1 MPMLTAVKLA
11 ALKPR
16 DVIYRV
22 ADAAGLCIE
31 VRPDGGRSWRYRY
44 RFAGSA
50 RMLSLG
56 TYPQVSLAEAR
67 KRRDEARTVLQ
78 SGRDP
83 STERK
88 ADKLRVRLS
97 VENTFGAIATE
108 WHEQQRGKLADITY
122 HKSEWLFSFVLPA
135 LGARPIAD
143 ITAPEILAVL
153 RGIEARGRR
162 ETAHRVKQRVGQVF
176 RYAIA
181 TGRAER
187 DPSNDLRGA
196 LSPVVT
202 TSRAAVTDSNDV
214 ADLLRAID
222 QYQGQPAT
230 RTALRLAPLVF
241 ARPGNL
247 RAMEW
252 AELDLEAA
260 EWRIPAHKMKVREAH
275 VVPLAKQAVTML
287 RELHPLTGYGRFVF
301 PSLRSGHRP
310 MSENTVNAS
319 LRRLGYDKETMTGH
333 GFRALASTRLNEMGW
348 SPDVIERQL
357 AHAERNKVRAAYNRA
372 SYMAERRKMMQAWA
386 DHLDTLRASHTNV
399 VKLAPR
405 SVREPGAKRIS
416 DAPPVSPRT
425 RVRR

>member
-1 MPMLTAVKLA
+1 MLTAVKLA

-16 DVIYRV
+16 AAIYRV

-44 RFAGSA
+44 RFAGKA

-56 TYPQVSLAEAR
+56 AYPEISLAEAR
-67 KRRDEARTVLQ
+67 RRRDEARALLQ

-83 STERK
+83 SLQRRTEK
-88 ADKLRVRLS
+88 ARLKLAAG
-97 VENTFGAIATE
+97 NTFDANVKE
-108 WHEQQRGKLADITY
+108 WLTLQRGKLAEVTY
-122 HKSEWLFSFVLPA
+122 HKAEWLLSFVLPV
-135 LGARPIAD
+135 LGPKPITD

-153 RGIEARGRR
+153 RGIEARGTH
-162 ETAHRVKQRVGQVF
+162 ETAHRVKQRVGQIF

-187 DPSNDLRGA
+187 DPSSDLRGA

-202 TSRAAVTDSNDV
+202 ISRAAVIDPSDV
-214 ADLLRAID
+214 ADLVRAID
-222 QYQGQPAT
+222 GYQGQST
-230 RTALRLAPLVF
+230 TKVALRLAPLVF

-252 AELDLEAA
+252 SELDFEAA
-260 EWRIPAHKMKVREAH
+260 EWRIPAHKMKMREPH

-287 RELHPLTGYGRFVF
+287 RDLHPLTGYGRYVF
-301 PSLRSGHRP
+301 PSLRTGSRP
-310 MSENTVNAS
+310 MSENTINAA
-319 LRRLGYDKETMTGH
+319 LRRLGYDKDMMTGH
-333 GFRALASTRLNEMGW
+333 GFRALASTRLNEMEW

-372 SYMAERRKMMQAWA
+372 SYLAERRKMMQAWA
-386 DHLDTLRASHTNV
+386 DYLDTLRATPSNV
-399 VKLAPR
+399 VSIDLKRPR
-405 SVREPGAKRIS
+405 GALSESASRRS
-416 DAPPVSPRT
+416 SPASRKQA
-425 RVRR
+425 R

>member
-1 MPMLTAVKLA
+1 MLTVVKVA
-11 ALKPR
+11 TLKPR
-16 DVIYRV
+16 DSIYRV

-44 RFAGSA
+44 RFAGNA

-56 TYPQVSLAEAR
+56 TFPQISLAEAR
-67 KRRDEARTVLQ
+67 KRRDDARSLLQ

-83 STERK
+83 SSERK
-88 ADKLRVRLS
+88 VDKLRVKLS
-97 VENTFGAIATE
+97 AENTFGAIANE
-108 WHEQQRGKLADITY
+108 WLTQQRGKLAEVTY
-122 HKSEWLFSFVLPA
+122 HKSEWLFSFVIPT
-135 LGARPIAD
+135 LGGRPIAD
-143 ITAPEILAVL
+143 ISAPEILAVL
-153 RGIEARGRR
+153 RSIETRGRR
-162 ETAHRVKQRVGQVF
+162 ETAHRVKQRIGQVF

-202 TSRAAVTDSNDV
+202 TSRAAVTDPTQI

-222 QYQGQPAT
+222 DYQGQPAT

-252 AELDLEAA
+252 SELDLDAA
-260 EWRIPAHKMKVREAH
+260 EWRIPAHKMKVREPH
-275 VVPLAKQAVTML
+275 VVPLAQQAVVML
-287 RELHPLTGYGRFVF
+287 RELHPLTGYGRYVF
-301 PSLRSGHRP
+301 PGLRTGQRP
-310 MSENTVNAS
+310 MSENTINAS

-348 SPDVIERQL
+348 APDIIERQL

-372 SYMAERRKMMQAWA
+372 SYMAERRKMMQVWA
-386 DHLDTLRASHTNV
+386 DYLDTLRMS
-399 VKLAPR
+399 R
-405 SVREPGAKRIS
+405 SKVIDLDTQRVPKSSFTARSSRQSVPGSAMK
-416 DAPPVSPRT
+416 T
-425 RVRR
+425 R